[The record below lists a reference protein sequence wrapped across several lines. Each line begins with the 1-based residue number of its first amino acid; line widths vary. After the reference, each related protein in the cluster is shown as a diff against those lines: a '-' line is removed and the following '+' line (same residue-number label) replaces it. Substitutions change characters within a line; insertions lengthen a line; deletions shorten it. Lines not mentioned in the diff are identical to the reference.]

1 MVDAWEEVG
10 FDLLTEV
17 AELELHARVPDVP
30 AVNLLLKWTPVK
42 LQNTQNRFEQVDL
55 IRFLVAKKIFLN
67 CSISE
72 WKIFLEGNYG
82 M

>member
-30 AVNLLLKWTPVK
+30 ALDLLLKWTSVK
-42 LQNTQNRFEQVDL
+42 LQNTQNRFFVPQ
-55 IRFLVAKKIFLN
+55 KIFLN
-67 CSISE
+67 C
-72 WKIFLEGNYG
+72 
-82 M
+82 

>member
-30 AVNLLLKWTPVK
+30 ALDLLLKWTSVK
-42 LQNTQNRFEQVDL
+42 LQNTQNRFFVPQ
-55 IRFLVAKKIFLN
+55 KISLN
-67 CSISE
+67 C
-72 WKIFLEGNYG
+72 
-82 M
+82 